1 MKVSDYIALRLSKE
15 TNHVFMV
22 TGGGA
27 MFLNNSFSNQKN
39 LIPIYCHH
47 EQSCSFAAE
56 AYSRFGKIGLIN
68 VTTGPGGLNALNGV
82 YGAWTDS
89 YPMIIISGQVKRQT
103 TPRYTGQYEKIRQ
116 LGDQEFDIIDLSKK
130 ITKKSVFI
138 SEPEE
143 VPFVLEEL
151 IEISKDGRPGP
162 VWMDIPIDIQNA
174 EINTN
179 DYFKSITRITQTK
192 KSEIVKSANKVSY
205 LIKKSKRPVILVGSA
220 IYKNKKSVQLIKK
233 ISKKFQVPISPAWT
247 AVDIMSS
254 NDRFCAERSGPVGS
268 RAGNFIVDKA
278 DLLLVLGSRV
288 PIRQASYNFNQFAKN
303 AKKIVVDIDK
313 FELTK
318 PLVKFDVKIE
328 ADISDFINALSKTS
342 TKTNNIQSKKKW
354 LNTIKIIKKKL
365 PLIDKEI
372 LEKPKN
378 KSFINP
384 YIFSKKLFQML
395 KKNEVVVCSN
405 ASVSVIPMQS
415 VDFKKPLRIISNAGS
430 ASMGYE
436 LPAAIGAKFA
446 NKSNRVIC
454 LAGDGSIMQNIQEL
468 DLLKRYN
475 LNIKII
481 IFNNEGYLSIKIT
494 QRNFFKKLDGSNK
507 KSGISF
513 PSFKKVADT
522 FNLKYLKIQN
532 EKQVYKL
539 KKFLNSNGPGIIEV
553 MIDPEQIYQPKLGSF
568 KNDKGKIVSDSLDNM
583 SPHLDQK
590 LINELRNL

>member
-15 TNHVFMV
+15 TSHIFMV

-27 MFLNNSFSNQKN
+27 MFLNNSFSNQKK

-82 YGAWTDS
+82 FGAWTDS
-89 YPMIIISGQVKRQT
+89 YPMIIISGQVKRLT

-116 LGDQEFDIIDLSKK
+116 LGDQEFDIIDLAKK

-151 IEISKDGRPGP
+151 IETSKDGRPGP
-162 VWMDIPIDIQNA
+162 VWIDIPIDIQNA
-174 EINTN
+174 ELNVN
-179 DYFKSITRITQTK
+179 NYFKSITSVTQTK
-192 KSEIVKSANKVSY
+192 KKEIVKAANKVSS
-205 LIKKSKRPVILVGSA
+205 LIKKSKKPVILVGSA
-220 IYKNKKSVQLIKK
+220 IYKNKKNIELIKK
-233 ISKKFQVPISPAWT
+233 ISKKFLSPISPAWT
-247 AVDIMSS
+247 AVDIISS
-254 NDRFCAERSGPVGS
+254 DDRFCAERSGPVGS
-268 RAGNFIVDKA
+268 RAGNFIINKA
-278 DLLLVLGSRV
+278 DLLLVLGSRM
-288 PIRQASYNFNQFAKN
+288 PIRQSSYNFNHFAKN
-303 AKKIVVDIDK
+303 AKKIIVDIDK

-318 PLVKFDVKIE
+318 PLVKFDIKIE
-328 ADISDFINALSKTS
+328 ADLSEFINALSKTS
-342 TKTNNIQSKKKW
+342 KTGNDIQSKKKW

-378 KSFINP
+378 KNFINP

-446 NKSNRVIC
+446 NKSKRVIC
-454 LAGDGSIMQNIQEL
+454 LAGDGSLMQNIQEL

-494 QRNFFKKLDGSNK
+494 QRNFFKKLDGSNN

-522 FNLKYLKIQN
+522 FNLRYLKIEN
-532 EKQVYKL
+532 EKQIFKL
-539 KKFLNSNGPGIIEV
+539 KKFLNSNGPGIVEV
-553 MIDPEQIYQPKLGSF
+553 MIDPEQVYQPKLGSF
-568 KNDKGKIVSDSLDNM
+568 KNDDGKIVSDSLDNM

-590 LINELRNL
+590 LISELRNL